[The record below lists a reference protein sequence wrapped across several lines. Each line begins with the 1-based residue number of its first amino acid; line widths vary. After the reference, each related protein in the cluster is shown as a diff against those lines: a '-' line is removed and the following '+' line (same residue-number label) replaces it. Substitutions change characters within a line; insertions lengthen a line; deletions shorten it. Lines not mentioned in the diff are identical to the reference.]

1 MTAGSITTSGEKSIS
16 LYANNGATTKI
27 SNGSITAKN
36 AALGLFADNTTIE
49 LGASTGTDA
58 PTLNASGKGT
68 LLFYNYTEN
77 SGAYNPLGKFKLNQ
91 NVIANVTGGATAFY
105 YKDSATSAQ
114 ISQRLDHMILV
125 LVQVERK

>member
-1 MTAGSITTSGEKSIS
+1 MLIME
-16 LYANNGATTKI
+16 LQQKI
-27 SNGSITAKN
+27 SKGSITAKN

-91 NVIANVTGGATAFY
+91 NVVANITNGATAFY
-105 YKDSATSAQ
+105 YKDSATAAL
-114 ISQRLDHMILV
+114 ISQRLNEYV
-125 LVQVERK
+125 C